1 MGLGQGARET
11 LRQGPV
17 YPAATYGLPQGSL
30 REAAKLPKNES
41 RENSQSEGVGVGVG
55 VGGRGTGRVSALFCF
70 QSREDAL
77 QADCL
82 QLIVFY
88 PSVFCKATRA
98 STDPLLPLG
107 VKAGDWRV
115 HSAGMLGAEASHC
128 AFSHPVTHR
137 VLSVYLARSLYLF
150 WG

>member
-1 MGLGQGARET
+1 M
-11 LRQGPV
+11 
-17 YPAATYGLPQGSL
+17 
-30 REAAKLPKNES
+30 
-41 RENSQSEGVGVGVG
+41 G
-55 VGGRGTGRVSALFCF
+55 VGGQGTGRVSALFCF

-107 VKAGDWRV
+107 VKAGDRRV
-115 HSAGMLGAEASHC
+115 HSAGMLGAEAVPLCIQSSSHSSC
-128 AFSHPVTHR
+128 A
-137 VLSVYLARSLYLF
+137 Y
-150 WG
+150 